1 MCNVLKIHNLTVSQ
15 METSYLVVFSSVSG
29 VLALAILIT
38 AGYLVNRLNQL
49 REFGIRLNNE
59 LATKSQPKQIEQALA
74 TAEGSRARIDTALLE
89 LGKFKEGVHSEMQR
103 FYAIMRRNEKAAG
116 FVQGQQSAPGPPESE
131 FPDVIP
137 GSTVKKPDEEE
148 VESRA
153 SLRERAR
160 AAGLKV

>member
-1 MCNVLKIHNLTVSQ
+1 VPKIHNLTVSH
-15 METSYLVVFSSVSG
+15 MENSYLIVFSSVSG
-29 VLALAILIT
+29 VLALAILISVV
-38 AGYLVNRLNQL
+38 YLVNRQNQL
-49 REFGIRLNNE
+49 REYISRLSVE
-59 LATKSQPKQIEQALA
+59 VVERTPPKQLEAAVA

-89 LGKFKEGVHSEMQR
+89 LGKFKEGVHGEMQR

-131 FPDVIP
+131 FPDTIP
-137 GSTVKKPDEEE
+137 GSTLKKPDDEEL
-148 VESRA
+148 ESKA

>member
-1 MCNVLKIHNLTVSQ
+1 MDST
-15 METSYLVVFSSVSG
+15 YLVVFSSVAGS
-29 VLALAILIT
+29 LALTILIL
-38 AGYLVNRLNQL
+38 AVVLFNRQ
-49 REFGIRLNNE
+49 NE
-59 LATKSQPKQIEQALA
+59 LRHYVVRLSNEVLEKAPPKQLEAADQ

-103 FYAIMRRNEKAAG
+103 FYAIMRRSERAAG
-116 FVQGQQSAPGPPESE
+116 FVKGQQPEPAPPESE

-137 GSTVKKPDEEE
+137 GSAVKKPDEDE
-148 VESRA
+148 VESKA